1 MTRENVSRNASSREI
16 GRVRASR
23 GRAPGLR
30 RGFRGVVRARHL
42 AQIDGSDGATMMG
55 YSLDFARGIERVP
68 TVSTTRKPDGTATRV
83 RSRVSHARACVT
95 RSMRGARAGSNARS
109 GARAISRGFV
119 SPMSRIRARSTPAD
133 ARAASAR
140 GLCESLR
147 VFSRVN
153 RRVVA
158 RYEVVRRAI
167 ECVNGRQLDATSNCS
182 QKRARGF
189 SGPVASL
196 GFQILAGLR

>member
-68 TVSTTRKPDGTATRV
+68 TVSTTRKPDGTATRA

-119 SPMSRIRARSTPAD
+119 SPMSLRRGF
-133 ARAASAR
+133 AR
-140 GLCESLR
+140 GAHRRTRAPRLR
-147 VFSRVN
+147 VG
-153 RRVVA
+153 
-158 RYEVVRRAI
+158 
-167 ECVNGRQLDATSNCS
+167 CVKA
-182 QKRARGF
+182 
-189 SGPVASL
+189 
-196 GFQILAGLR
+196 

>member
-1 MTRENVSRNASSREI
+1 
-16 GRVRASR
+16 VRDALDAR
-23 GRAPGLR
+23 RARGLERAFGRAGDFTRICFPD
-30 RGFRGVVRARHL
+30 VR
-42 AQIDGSDGATMMG
+42 
-55 YSLDFARGIERVP
+55 P
-68 TVSTTRKPDGTATRV
+68 P
-83 RSRVSHARACVT
+83 
-95 RSMRGARAGSNARS
+95 
-109 GARAISRGFV
+109 
-119 SPMSRIRARSTPAD
+119 RIRARSTPAD